1 MPLLSKARLMSA
13 GSTHAGGV
21 KEFIYRH
28 VEGVSAGDPGPPAD
42 LPAALEFIWDEQE
55 PAGEAA
61 QPPAGE
67 KYTLEGVQ
75 ALEQQAWQRGFDEAA
90 AQSRENLEKS
100 IARERSNVA
109 AALCEFADGREAYY
123 QRMEGEVVRLVLS
136 IARKVLHR
144 ESQVDPMLLT
154 GVVRV
159 ALEKIAGG
167 TSVKLRVPIS
177 QVDLWRAAVRS
188 LPSRDLAI
196 DVAGDESLAGPH
208 CLIVTEVGA
217 TDVSLDAQLGEIE
230 RGFLDLL
237 TEHPANGR
245 NGGRPGEKF
254 R

>member
-1 MPLLSKARLMSA
+1 MPLWSKARLMSA
-13 GSTHAGGV
+13 PGAAASEV
-21 KEFIYRH
+21 KEFVYRG
-28 VEGVSAGDPGPPAD
+28 VEVLNPDESSLSEGLPAD
-42 LPAALEFIWDEQE
+42 MEFIWGEQ
-55 PAGEAA
+55 PADALAESSVG
-61 QPPAGE
+61 PGT
-67 KYTLEGVQ
+67 KYTEEDAR
-75 ALEQQAWQRGFDEAA
+75 ALEQQAWQKGFDEAA

-100 IARERSNVA
+100 LARERSHVA

-123 QRMEGEVVRLVLS
+123 QRMEGEIVRLALS

-167 TSVKLRVPIS
+167 TSVKLRVPVS

-188 LPSRDLAI
+188 LPARDLTI
-196 DVAGDESLAGPH
+196 DISGDESLAGPH
-208 CLIVTEVGA
+208 CLIMTEMGM

-245 NGGRPGEKF
+245 NGGHHAS
-254 R
+254 